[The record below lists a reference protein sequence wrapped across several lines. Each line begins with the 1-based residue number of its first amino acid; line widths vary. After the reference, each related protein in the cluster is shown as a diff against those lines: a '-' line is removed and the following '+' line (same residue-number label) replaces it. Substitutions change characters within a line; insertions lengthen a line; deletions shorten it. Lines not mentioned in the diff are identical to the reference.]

1 MQLQS
6 GTRSVFMAERKEGI
20 MNMALKVCSLVGSTS
35 RMAEAAI
42 INKAGKDTPWGR
54 GASAAKHLGA

>member
-6 GTRSVFMAERKEGI
+6 GTRSGFMAERKEGI
-20 MNMALKVCSLVGSTS
+20 MNTTLKAYSLTGSTS
-35 RMAEAAI
+35 HMAGAAI

-54 GASAAKHLGA
+54 GASAAKH